1 MTLKGFGCQLVLIV
15 LFFLFVGPGQAPAQ
29 KKADNGRNDRINP
42 KGRVLISS
50 KPSGAIVHL
59 EGLYKF
65 TGRTPFVVPYP
76 LRGPYKIKTTK
87 KGYESFTSNMSFV
100 GKGEDKLLIRLSPK
114 TRGKAAI
121 RSLVF
126 PGWGQVYGG
135 QKLKG
140 TFMGAIQL
148 GLGIWTLFV
157 INDYN
162 DAQDD
167 FERALRDFELSQ
179 SEDAFRALQ
188 DKESSAGEAYNS
200 RNTMLIVTGVFWV
213 YNLFDSIVLFSNK
226 GVHINIESSP
236 VSNRIN
242 NGDLMLSLKI
252 GL

>member
-1 MTLKGFGCQLVLIV
+1 MIKGFGLIFIAM
-15 LFFLFVGPGQAPAQ
+15 FFLSMGVTDVTSQQ
-29 KKADNGRNDRINP
+29 KTANGGNDRVQSQ
-42 KGRVLISS
+42 GRVLINS
-50 KPSGAIVHL
+50 KPTGAIVHL

-76 LRGPYKIKTTK
+76 LRGRYKIKTTK
-87 KGYESFTSNMSFV
+87 EGYESFTSNMSFV

-242 NGDLMLSLKI
+242 NRDLMLSLK
-252 GL
+252 LDL